1 MYKWIEHICKALV
14 NGYAGV
20 SEAASRLWENTV
32 LLSGLLCSLAG
43 FAIIFPVERVAGGVL

>member
-1 MYKWIEHICKALV
+1 
-14 NGYAGV
+14 V
-20 SEAASRLWENTV
+20 SEAVSRLWENTV